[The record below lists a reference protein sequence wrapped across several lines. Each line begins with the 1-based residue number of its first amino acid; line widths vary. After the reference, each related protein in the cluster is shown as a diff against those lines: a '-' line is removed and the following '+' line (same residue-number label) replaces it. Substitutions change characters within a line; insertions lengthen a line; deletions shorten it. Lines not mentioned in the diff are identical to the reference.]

1 MAMASVAPPLI
12 IERLRTEPLR
22 GGALTAVTLIVW
34 VAGAA
39 YCSGY
44 EALLSGLDNW
54 PGSLRWSAVAV
65 LPWLALF
72 EWSKT
77 RGGRRWTRPPLRL
90 VLALVATAAASLA
103 LEAAVDTLLDSPVRS
118 LALSVLR
125 RLPAA
130 GVCLVLILWSR
141 AGQTADEQA
150 LADENLSAIAASIDW
165 VGAADNYVEL
175 HVAGRTLMRRMTMR
189 QAAQIL
195 EPHGFIRIHR
205 RFLVNRARIDQLGR
219 DRERMIRLADGG
231 ELPVGRA
238 FAANLNRPG

>member
-1 MAMASVAPPLI
+1 MI

-22 GGALTAVTLIVW
+22 GGTLAAVTLFVW

-54 PGSLRWSAVAV
+54 PGSLWWSAVAV

-77 RGGRRWTRPPLRL
+77 EGGKARTRRPLQL
-90 VLALVATAAASLA
+90 ALALVATAAASLA
-103 LEAAVDTLLDSPVRS
+103 LEAAVDALFGDPTKS
-118 LALSVLR
+118 LALSLLR
-125 RLPAA
+125 RLPAVGA
-130 GVCLVLILWSR
+130 CLVLILWSR
-141 AGQTADEQA
+141 AGQAADEQA

-189 QAAQIL
+189 QAEQIL
-195 EPHGFIRIHR
+195 APHGFIRIHR
-205 RFLVNRARIDQLGR
+205 RFLVNRARIENLGR

>member
-1 MAMASVAPPLI
+1 MASAAPPLI

-22 GGALTAVTLIVW
+22 GSTLAAATLIVW
-34 VAGAA
+34 VAGAL

-44 EALLSGLDNW
+44 EALSSGLDNW
-54 PGSLRWSAVAV
+54 PESLWWSAVAV

-77 RGGRRWTRPPLRL
+77 DGGRARTRPPLRL
-90 VLALVATAAASLA
+90 ALALVATAATSLV
-103 LEAAVDTLLDSPVRS
+103 LEAAVDALLGSPVKP
-118 LALSVLR
+118 LALSLLR

-130 GVCLVLILWSR
+130 GICLVLILWSR
-141 AGQTADEQA
+141 AGQAADEQA
-150 LADENLSAIAASIDW
+150 YADESLSAIAASIDW

-175 HVAGRTLMRRMTMR
+175 HVAGRTQMRRMTMR
-189 QAAQIL
+189 QAEQIL
-195 EPHGFIRIHR
+195 APYGFIRIHR
-205 RFLVNRARIDQLGR
+205 RFLVNRARIENLGR

>member
-1 MAMASVAPPLI
+1 MF
-12 IERLRTEPLR
+12 ERLRTRPLR
-22 GGALTAVTLIVW
+22 GLALVAAIIAMW

-44 EALLSGLDNW
+44 EALARGLDNW
-54 PGSLRWSAVAV
+54 PGSLWWSAVAV

-77 RGGRRWTRPPLRL
+77 DFGRQTTLRPLWL
-90 VLALVATAAASLA
+90 ALALVATAIASLA
-103 LEAAVDTLLDSPVRS
+103 LEAGLDGLLGNHMAS
-118 LALSVLR
+118 LGLSVLR

-130 GVCLVLILWSR
+130 GIGLVLILWSR
-141 AGQTADEQA
+141 AGLAAEEAETDEQLVA
-150 LADENLSAIAASIDW
+150 MSGSIDW

-175 HVAGRTLMRRMTMR
+175 HIAGRTLMRRMTMR
-189 QAAQIL
+189 QAERIL
-195 EPHGFIRIHR
+195 APHGFIRIHR
-205 RFLVNRARIDQLGR
+205 RFLVNRARI
-219 DRERMIRLADGG
+219 ERPGNDGHRVIRLADGG